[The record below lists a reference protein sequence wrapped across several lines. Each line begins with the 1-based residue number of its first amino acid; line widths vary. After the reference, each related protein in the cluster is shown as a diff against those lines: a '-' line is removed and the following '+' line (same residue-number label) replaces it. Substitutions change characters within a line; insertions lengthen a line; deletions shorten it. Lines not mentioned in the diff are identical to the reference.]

1 MNKNTFN
8 PVRFIHYLRKDWTE
22 NRGQFFYDFI
32 IPYGIL
38 TLLFIWIDFTKTQPV
53 AKGSRLYTELLM
65 EKAARGIDESW
76 SLIGFSTSI
85 CLLFYLAF
93 IGSTFFH
100 ASKHRRDYIGDLT
113 LPASD
118 LPCAPP
124 AVCPRRRTR
133 RFHAHRFHPL
143 PIS

>member
-53 AKGSRLYTELLM
+53 AKGSRLYRRNPWP
-65 EKAARGIDESW
+65 KAA
-76 SLIGFSTSI
+76 
-85 CLLFYLAF
+85 
-93 IGSTFFH
+93 GSTLNFSWTKPQG
-100 ASKHRRDYIGDLT
+100 ALT
-113 LPASD
+113 RVGA
-118 LPCAPP
+118 
-124 AVCPRRRTR
+124 
-133 RFHAHRFHPL
+133 
-143 PIS
+143 